1 MLDSIDKIIIEQLQA
16 NGRMTTSDLAQIAG
30 LSVPAVGERIKK
42 LQENGIILGFTAVI
56 NPKKVGLDVGAT
68 ITVISESSAN
78 YSDLIERARNHP
90 EVLECM
96 SVTGGGSHVLVVR
109 TENTGTLENLL
120 RQVQSWPG
128 VVRTDTRLILSH
140 YKEHGVLQVP
150 DAVIKH

>member
-16 NGRMTTSDLAQIAG
+16 DGRMTTSDLAQIAG

-68 ITVISESSAN
+68 ITVVSESSAN
-78 YSDLIERARNHP
+78 YSDVIERASNHP
-90 EVLECM
+90 EVIECM
-96 SVTGGGSHVLVVR
+96 SVTGVGSHVLVVR